1 MSSFSISETLREAQ
15 LELMLDKPLNC
26 CTVSVK
32 VQFEESVTGIIAK
45 GKLYNNVLC
54 GKNIDNRCAL
64 VKGELS

>member
-1 MSSFSISETLREAQ
+1 MSSFSIRETLGEAK

-32 VQFEESVTGIIAK
+32 VRFEELDTGAIAK